1 MLRSG
6 EDGRGGRINAIAQ
19 PPPSPASGSHGQ
31 AIKTQAGRASSKNNP
46 SDGNAAAS
54 IGASCSNRDCDL
66 NGDGDNSEEIED
78 ENEELSD
85 DEDEGTEGYK
95 KGMVAIK
102 DD

>member
-6 EDGRGGRINAIAQ
+6 DEGRGGRLSAVAQ
-19 PPPSPASGSHGQ
+19 PPSPASGSHGQ
-31 AIKTQAGRASSKNNP
+31 AVKTQSGRVSSKNNL
-46 SDGNAAAS
+46 SDGTAAAS
-54 IGASCSNRDCDL
+54 MGTNCSNRDCDL

-95 KGMVAIK
+95 KGNGALN
-102 DD
+102 DN